1 MKKQSGKRERWLRK
15 IGQCV
20 KVDKSFILEV
30 IEMNKRRKF
39 SAEFI
44 ARVALE
50 ALTGA
55 STMSELSV

>member
-1 MKKQSGKRERWLRK
+1 MRK